1 MRYKSE
7 DIDKL
12 INELNIVEVVGEYVD
27 LKRAGANFKGLCPFH
42 KDNNPSFMV
51 SPSKNICKC
60 FVCGAGGN
68 PVKFYSDYNKI
79 SFGEAV
85 KELGEKYNINIKPVK
100 GYDVLR
106 ETNKNYYDILNDTLE
121 YYCEKIFSNEGRE
134 ALEYLSK
141 RKFKPDFIS
150 ENKIGF
156 APRGWTNLHD
166 HLLNRGHSIGDIL
179 TLGLVKEGDKGYYD
193 SFRNR
198 IMFPIYSPSGNV
210 IAFGGRT
217 LEDRKDIP
225 KYINSSE
232 NPVFHKGQNLYGIKE
247 KGSIIRRKA
256 YSIIMEGYMDVLSA
270 HSFGFDV
277 AVAPLGTAFTE
288 EQGKLLKR
296 YTSNAI
302 LAFDMDNAGR
312 VAAEKS
318 GIILKSHGF
327 NIRVLELENAKDPD
341 EFLKKYGKVEFLKCV
356 KESKEIFDYLY
367 EFYSREYDLTNLMAK
382 QNFIVRFKEFFQA
395 VETDLEKSLYIDKLS
410 KSLEVEK
417 ELLSDILIINNKKNI
432 KNRNVEKYLR
442 REQADKVEK
451 INKLEFDTL
460 KIILSKPEYFNYFK
474 NKKIKNNL
482 LHKIIVFYREEGLSE
497 NAVKIILKSDF
508 FQDEEKKRVL
518 EIAASSM
525 EYSDEKNLNRDLREV
540 FLGWFRK
547 EIKEMLEKFKVNEDI
562 ISFFKVKKISENIE
576 KTDVKLEEIEK
587 YYQEFQTFNNRGGT

>member
-1 MRYKSE
+1 MRYNSE

-68 PVKFYSDYNKI
+68 PIKFYSDYNKI

-85 KELGEKYNINIKPVK
+85 KELGDKYKINIKPVK

-106 ETNKNYYDILNDTLE
+106 ETNKNYYDILNDSLE
-121 YYCEKIFSNEGRE
+121 YFCEKIFSNEGRE

-156 APRGWTNLHD
+156 APRGWNNLYD
-166 HLLNRGHSIGDIL
+166 YLLNKGHNIGDIL

-217 LEDRKDIP
+217 LEDKKDIP

-277 AVAPLGTAFTE
+277 AVASLGTAFTE

-327 NIRVLELENAKDPD
+327 NIRVLELGNAKDPD
-341 EFLKKYGKVEFLKCV
+341 EFLKKYGKSEFLKCV

-382 QNFIVRFKEFFQA
+382 QNFIARFKDFFQA

-410 KSLEVEK
+410 KSLELEK
-417 ELLSDILIINNKKNI
+417 GLLSDILIVNNKKNV
-432 KNRNVEKYLR
+432 KNKNTEKFLQ
-442 REQADKVEK
+442 REYTGKVEK

-460 KIILSKPEYFNYFK
+460 KIILSKPEYFNYFENK
-474 NKKIKNNL
+474 NIKNNL
-482 LHKIIVFYREEGLSE
+482 LHKIIVFYKEEGLSE

-508 FQDEEKKRVL
+508 FQEEEKKRIL

-525 EYSDEKNLNRDLREV
+525 EYFDEKNLNRDLREV

-562 ISFFKVKKISENIE
+562 ISFFKIKKISENIE
-576 KTDVKLEEIEK
+576 KTDVKLEEIQNF
-587 YYQEFQTFNNRGGT
+587 YQEFQTFNK

>member
-1 MRYKSE
+1 MRYNSE

-27 LKRAGANFKGLCPFH
+27 LKRAGSNFKGLCPFH

-68 PVKFYSDYNKI
+68 PIKFYSDYNKI

-85 KELGEKYNINIKPVK
+85 KELGDKYKINIKPVK

-106 ETNKNYYDILNDTLE
+106 ETNKNYYDILNDSLE
-121 YYCEKIFSNEGRE
+121 YFCEKIFSNEGRE

-156 APRGWTNLHD
+156 APRGWNNLYD
-166 HLLNRGHSIGDIL
+166 HLLNKGHNIGDIL

-217 LEDRKDIP
+217 LEDKKDIP

-277 AVAPLGTAFTE
+277 AVASLGTAFTE

-327 NIRVLELENAKDPD
+327 NIRVLELGNAKDPD
-341 EFLKKYGKVEFLKCV
+341 EFLKKYGKSEFLKCV

-382 QNFIVRFKEFFQA
+382 QNFIARFKDFFQA

-410 KSLEVEK
+410 KSLELEK
-417 ELLSDILIINNKKNI
+417 GLLSDILIVNNKKNV
-432 KNRNVEKYLR
+432 KNKNTEKFLQ
-442 REQADKVEK
+442 REYTGKVEK

-460 KIILSKPEYFNYFK
+460 KIILSKPEYFNYFENK
-474 NKKIKNNL
+474 NIKNNL
-482 LHKIIVFYREEGLSE
+482 LHKIIVFYKEEGLSE

-508 FQDEEKKRVL
+508 FQEEEKKRIL

-525 EYSDEKNLNRDLREV
+525 EYFDEKNLNRDLREV

-562 ISFFKVKKISENIE
+562 ISFFKIKKISENIE
-576 KTDVKLEEIEK
+576 KTDVKLEEIQNF
-587 YYQEFQTFNNRGGT
+587 YQEFQTFNK